1 MKKKMVT
8 ETHIEPYNDGGFV
21 SRFVNGFMRQFMPSH
36 EIVWMVTTS
45 YWVNDDRTVARELCN
60 RMQTALRRDDA
71 EMIMKF
77 HDRVTGKEG
86 AELNDRTA

>member
-36 EIVWMVTTS
+36 EIVWVVTTS
-45 YWVNDDRTVARELCN
+45 YCVNDDRTVTRELSN
-60 RMQTALRRDDA
+60 RAQAALRRKDV
-71 EMIMKF
+71 ETIMNIREDVKKK
-77 HDRVTGKEG
+77 VQS
-86 AELNDRTA
+86 

>member
-1 MKKKMVT
+1 MKKKIVT
-8 ETHIEPYNDGGFV
+8 ETHIEPYNKGGFV
-21 SRFVNGFMRQFMPSH
+21 SRFVNGFMRQFVPSR

-71 EMIMKF
+71 ETIMNMWEDAKKK
-77 HDRVTGKEG
+77 VQS
-86 AELNDRTA
+86 

>member
-8 ETHIEPYNDGGFV
+8 ETHIEPYNKGGLV

-36 EIVWMVTTS
+36 EIVLMVTTS

-60 RMQTALRRDDA
+60 RAQAALRRKDV
-71 EMIMKF
+71 ETIMNIREDVK
-77 HDRVTGKEG
+77 RRCRAK
-86 AELNDRTA
+86 